1 METAADSGAKR
12 RRRVWAAETKAE
24 IIAEAL
30 ADEVVATAR
39 RHGPRPDQVR
49 SWIAQARA
57 GAGNLF
63 VPVTVAAE
71 SPAGRVSSPTSAMIR
86 LEAAGVVARISA
98 GTDEA
103 TLARLI
109 RALRAA

>member
-39 RHGPRPDQVR
+39 RHGLRPDQ
-49 SWIAQARA
+49 
-57 GAGNLF
+57 G
-63 VPVTVAAE
+63 
-71 SPAGRVSSPTSAMIR
+71 
-86 LEAAGVVARISA
+86 
-98 GTDEA
+98 
-103 TLARLI
+103 
-109 RALRAA
+109 